1 MFVIYLSQLNASALA
16 HIFSNLGVYA
26 LLAHV
31 YKLHASQTDDTAT
44 TKLRTVNIKLNANF
58 DK

>member
-26 LLAHV
+26 LRCSACLQVTRKPNRRH
-31 YKLHASQTDDTAT
+31 SNDQTEDC
-44 TKLRTVNIKLNANF
+44 KHKIER
-58 DK
+58 